1 VRYLL
6 LILLLSVGT
15 AEAERIPI
23 TYTEPTV
30 NTAGG
35 ATPLAHTSVKV
46 RRGDCSG
53 TDFYTRQIVTRSSVN
68 GGGTITTG
76 VDIPLQQTPAAS
88 SVTICVC
95 VSATDTS
102 KNESLCQKTAV
113 SGSNPLTFSIGAP

>member
-6 LILLLSVGT
+6 LILLLSIGT

-23 TYTEPTV
+23 TYTEPVV
-30 NTAGG
+30 NVAGG
-35 ATPLAHTSVKV
+35 ATPLSHTSVKV
-46 RRGDCSG
+46 RRGDCTG
-53 TDFYTRQIVTRSSVN
+53 TDFFTRQVVQRSAAT

-76 VDIPLQQTPAAS
+76 VDIPLQQTPTAS
-88 SVTICVC
+88 SVTVCLC